1 MFGKAGDAP
10 GTFQRPKGVAIDSDG
25 HIWVVDASQCNVQ
38 IYDKEGHLLAYFGY
52 GGGLPGQFG
61 LPAGIA
67 IDKGNRAVV
76 SDQVR
81 GRIQVFRYIT
91 DAENTAAKAELEKKK
106 AAEAPATAT
115 GTTQSDQKTAEV
127 KQ

>member
-1 MFGKAGDAP
+1 M
-10 GTFQRPKGVAIDSDG
+10 
-25 HIWVVDASQCNVQ
+25 
-38 IYDKEGHLLAYFGY
+38 
-52 GGGLPGQFG
+52 PGQFG

-67 IDKGNRAVV
+67 IDKNNRVVV

-91 DAENTAAKAELEKKK
+91 DVENAATKAEVDKKK
-106 AAEAPATAT
+106 ATEAPASATAT
-115 GTTQSDQKTAEV
+115 QPEQKTAEV